1 MVNVV
6 TIGGRLGK
14 DVELRRTNSGIAV
27 ASFSLACDRDFTTQ
41 DGKRETDW
49 VNVVAWRQTAEFCA
63 KYFQKGSSMIVTG
76 RLQTRSWTD
85 ENGDKRYTTEVVA
98 DRVYFSGSKKDEAKS
113 AEPGSYGNDFA
124 VMEDNEEELPF

>member
-14 DVELRRTNSGIAV
+14 DVELRRTSSGIAV

-49 VNVVAWRQTAEFCA
+49 VNVVAWRQTAKFCA

-85 ENGDKRYTTEVVA
+85 ENGGKRYATEVVA
-98 DRVYFSGSKKDEAKS
+98 DRVYFSGSKKDETKS
-113 AEPGSYGNDFA
+113 AEPSTYGNDFA